1 MTVEFKR
8 GNGSKPLTI
17 DTTSSNYVVY
27 IRKNIQYV
35 EAVEGTDGMN
45 GIPAHYEYDEAIIDK
60 KDYEENK
67 DLILS
72 MIFGATT
79 DSITLINGA
88 IDDLANAIAK
98 FNNSTTTTTK

>member
-1 MTVEFKR
+1 MTVEFKK

-17 DTTSSNYVVY
+17 DTISSNYVVY

-35 EAVEGTDGMN
+35 EAVEGTN
-45 GIPAHYEYDEAIIDK
+45 GTNGTPAHYEYDEAIIDK

-72 MIFGATT
+72 MIFGETT

-88 IDDLANAIAK
+88 INDLANVVAGLT
-98 FNNSTTTTTK
+98 NSATTK